1 MGCRGIL
8 RWDKRTMPKD
18 FQWLADRWMVHYGGV
33 CELRY
38 HFVWCPKYRRKVLV
52 DNVAQRL
59 QELLHEAV
67 EQFGGKVLELAI
79 QPDHLHLFVQMGT
92 PHLSPAQIAFHLK
105 GYTSRTLRSEF
116 PELRRRLPTLWSRS
130 SYVGPVGQVSQETV
144 ERYIA
149 SQRGR

>member
-1 MGCRGIL
+1 
-8 RWDKRTMPKD
+8 MPKD

-67 EQFGGKVLELAI
+67 EQLGGKVLELAI

-92 PHLSPAQIAFHLK
+92 PLCRQLKLPFILRVIPAAPCARSFPNCAAACQLFGAVLPMLAQLGRLAKKPWNDTSP
-105 GYTSRTLRSEF
+105 RSEVDN
-116 PELRRRLPTLWSRS
+116 P
-130 SYVGPVGQVSQETV
+130 
-144 ERYIA
+144 
-149 SQRGR
+149 